1 MQSKI
6 KVSKET
12 RNRKGQTIKDACVI
26 VDPGICGFP
35 CLIKAVKVDVRTVS
49 LEILGSDCQ
58 QIQMLAERLNKLS
71 LKELFTPISQNPVY
85 FAVEKSGCHLSC
97 AIPTAIFKAAEV
109 AMDMAL
115 PRDVCIKFEACDT
128 GESTKNEK

>member
-12 RNRKGQTIKDACVI
+12 RNREGQTIKDACVI

-35 CLIKAVKVDVRTVS
+35 CLIKAAKVDARTVS

-58 QIQMLAERLNKLS
+58 QIQMLAERLSKIS
-71 LKELFTPISQNPVY
+71 LKELFTPISRNPVY
-85 FAVEKSGCHLSC
+85 SAVEQSGCHLSC
-97 AIPTAIFKAAEV
+97 AIPTAVFKAAET

-115 PRDVCIKFEACDT
+115 PRDVCIKFKACDK
-128 GESTKNEK
+128 SKKNEK